1 VGRDLLGHPGTD
13 LGITLQARCLELVA
27 KGGAGAEQCVVP
39 VPKEIDAA
47 VASAYLAL
55 NRQWDVR

>member
-1 VGRDLLGHPGTD
+1 
-13 LGITLQARCLELVA
+13 VA
-27 KGGAGAEQCVVP
+27 KGGAGADQCVVP

-47 VASAYLAL
+47 VASAYMAL